1 MKKLIKRFREWRDRR
16 FRERIDRVY
25 FDCDKQGN
33 RYLRGN
39 LRVVRDPVS
48 AMGGSLAVAR
58 DTWIAGD
65 VRASGGMAVG
75 EDVVYGLN
83 MCHEGKAHRERIRIA
98 CEGPSVVRRES

>member
-16 FRERIDRVY
+16 FCERIDRVY
-25 FDCDKQGN
+25 FNCDRQGS

-48 AMGGSLAVAR
+48 AMGGSLAVAC

-65 VRASGGMAVG
+65 VRVSGGLAAG
-75 EDVVYGLN
+75 EDVICGLN
-83 MCHEGKAHRERIRIA
+83 MCCEGKAHRERIRIA